1 MTKQIER
8 MTIVY
13 TDGTMVI
20 FVKNL
25 QGHLV
30 PETRRVK

>member
-1 MTKQIER
+1 MDKDIER

-20 FVKNL
+20 FVRNL
-25 QGHLV
+25 EGHLV
-30 PETRRVK
+30 PEIKRWN

>member
-1 MTKQIER
+1 LNKEIER

-20 FVKNL
+20 FVRSL
-25 QGHLV
+25 EGHLV
-30 PETRRVK
+30 PETKRWK

>member
-1 MTKQIER
+1 MGKEIDR

-20 FVKNL
+20 FVRNL
-25 QGHLV
+25 EGHLV
-30 PETRRVK
+30 PETKRWK

>member
-1 MTKQIER
+1 MDKEIKR

-25 QGHLV
+25 EGHLV

>member
-1 MTKQIER
+1 MDKEIDR

-13 TDGTMVI
+13 IDGTMVI
-20 FVKNL
+20 FVRNL
-25 QGHLV
+25 EGHLV